1 MEETKTENKYKI
13 TMEEMIQ
20 VGLGYGHEK
29 SKLNPKMKDYVLKQ
43 KDKVFIIDLDKTA
56 EKLEQALDFVS
67 QLRKEGKIVLFVGT
81 KVAMRDLVKKTA
93 EESKSPYV
101 VDRWI
106 GGTFTNFKELRK
118 RIEYFKDLEAKTK
131 EIEFE
136 KKYVKKER
144 IKMMKEI
151 ERLKI
156 KFDGIKNMEQLP
168 SAIFIVDVE
177 EDKIA
182 LKEAIQSK
190 VPVIAIADTNVDPTK
205 ISFPIPGN
213 DDAYTSV
220 EYVLYKIQE
229 ALKGE

>member
-1 MEETKTENKYKI
+1 
-13 TMEEMIQ
+13 
-20 VGLGYGHEK
+20 
-29 SKLNPKMKDYVLKQ
+29 MKDHVLK
-43 KDKVFIIDLDKTA
+43 KKEKVFIIDLDKTP
-56 EKLEQALDFVS
+56 EKLEQALDLVS
-67 QLRKEGKIVLFVGT
+67 QLRKEGKTVLFVGT
-81 KVAMRDLVKKTA
+81 KVAMRDLVKNTA
-93 EESKSPYV
+93 LECKSPYV

-168 SAIFIVDVE
+168 AAIFIVDVE

-182 LKEAIQSK
+182 LSEAIQSK
-190 VPVIAIADTNVDPTK
+190 VPVIAIADTNIDPTK
-205 ISFPIPGN
+205 ITFPIPGN

-220 EYVLYKIQE
+220 EYILYKIQE
-229 ALKGE
+229 SFKAE

>member
-20 VGLGYGHEK
+20 VGLGYGHDK

-67 QLRKEGKIVLFVGT
+67 QLRKEGKTVLFVGT
-81 KVAMRDLVKKTA
+81 KVAMRDLVKNTA
-93 EESKSPYV
+93 LECKSPYV

-168 SAIFIVDVE
+168 AAIFIVDVE

-182 LKEAIQSK
+182 LSEAIQSK
-190 VPVIAIADTNVDPTK
+190 VPVIAIADTNIDPTK
-205 ISFPIPGN
+205 ITFPIPGN

-229 ALKGE
+229 SFKAE